1 MSKGLGELQRW
12 LLAELEARPKEA
24 LTTRDLAAQRL
35 AGLNVSAMEANRRWQ
50 STNSAVRR
58 ALRGLVKASRIAQV
72 RRGGGGGSDRDASY
86 TANLSKVDHQRR
98 ERTDADAAA
107 AQLAMMNQPKEQI
120 VSASEFELRAHVE
133 QYEENRRRAD
143 QQANEAKLE
152 GMRARVRHRGAK
164 VRAKPGEAA
173 AGLGDLPQA
182 LLAELEA
189 RPEEAL
195 TLAEL
200 AGVGPSAKES
210 SQKAIKNALGALARA
225 GFVAEVRPADGGRAR
240 YGYIA
245 RPRQE

>member
-1 MSKGLGELQRW
+1 MSKGMGELQRW

-58 ALRGLVKASRIAQV
+58 ALRGLVKACRIAQV
-72 RRGGGGGSDRDASY
+72 RHGGGGGSDRDSSY
-86 TANLSKVDHQRR
+86 TANWSKVDHQRR

-107 AQLAMMNQPKEQI
+107 ARLTMMHQPRERI
-120 VSASEFELRAHVE
+120 ATASELELRAHVQ

-152 GMRARVRHRGAK
+152 GMRGRVRHRNAK

-173 AGLGDLPQA
+173 TGLGDLPQA
-182 LLAELEA
+182 LLAELDA

-200 AGVGPSAKES
+200 AELGSSSKEGD
-210 SQKAIKNALGALARA
+210 QKAIKSALAA
-225 GFVAEVRPADGGRAR
+225 LEKAKLVAQVKSTDGPGPAR
-240 YGYIA
+240 YAYIA
-245 RPRQE
+245 RPL